1 MEEEIFY
8 LITDIDW
15 DKDNIF
21 NMFFEG
27 GVIDD
32 LPTKVVLKSNVPLD
46 EEEIADW
53 LKDEF
58 GWLVNDYSYEE
69 NITIHEV

>member
-1 MEEEIFY
+1 MDIEIFY

-15 DKDNIF
+15 DTDGEEIK
-21 NMFFEG
+21 
-27 GVIDD
+27 D
-32 LPTKVVLKSNVPLD
+32 LPNELVLKSIVPLK

-53 LKDEF
+53 LSDEF

-69 NITIHEV
+69 NIKIHEV

>member
-15 DKDNIF
+15 DKDDIF

-32 LPTKVVLKSNVPLD
+32 LPNQLVLKSIVPLK
-46 EEEIADW
+46 EEEIAEW
-53 LKDEF
+53 LSDEF
-58 GWLVNDYSYEE
+58 GWPVNDYSYEE
-69 NITIHEV
+69 NIKIFQT